1 MMKNKGAGEDLVHEI
16 RVLESVDWRYIESF
30 LGGLVN
36 TYGSLEE
43 FLEKRMGLDSVK
55 MTLLKAKYTE

>member
-1 MMKNKGAGEDLVHEI
+1 MMKDKGAGEDLIHEI

-36 TYGSLEE
+36 VYGSLED

-55 MTLLKAKYTE
+55 MTLLKVKYTE